1 MLDLAPRLDR
11 PCMRVMR
18 PVEGTVEV
26 DELDVE
32 ESFRKSHPRP
42 PPLRLQCIT
51 APPQLS
57 QLAPAMAHSPAPP
70 AASAPLGSPPDSAAS
85 VPSNTFATLAA
96 SEESGEASEES
107 GEWPELSRTGCQSDE
122 PIEDCPSQKKQNV
135 NMYAD
140 NNLLVRKNLLGCK
153 KDPGKCFRSLFSSE
167 VYPATTVVH
176 FAARRRGLAR
186 TLSCSL
192 ARYSRQTT

>member
-1 MLDLAPRLDR
+1 MWVRPRTHVLARYNPLADAGRDLPHR
-11 PCMRVMR
+11 PYLPCLRGMRFN
-18 PVEGTVEV
+18 EFI
-26 DELDVE
+26 VE
-32 ESFRKSHPRP
+32 EAKRNAEERLRP
-42 PPLRLQCIT
+42 S
-51 APPQLS
+51 S
-57 QLAPAMAHSPAPP
+57 QLPPEMAHSPAPP

-85 VPSNTFATLAA
+85 VPSNTLATLAA
-96 SEESGEASEES
+96 SEELGESSDES
-107 GEWPELSRTGCQSDE
+107 GEWSGCVSDGS
-122 PIEDCPSQKKQNV
+122 IEACPSPKQQNV

-140 NNLLVRKNLLGCK
+140 NNSVVRKNLLGCK
-153 KDPGKCFRSLFSSE
+153 KDPGRCSRSLFSSE